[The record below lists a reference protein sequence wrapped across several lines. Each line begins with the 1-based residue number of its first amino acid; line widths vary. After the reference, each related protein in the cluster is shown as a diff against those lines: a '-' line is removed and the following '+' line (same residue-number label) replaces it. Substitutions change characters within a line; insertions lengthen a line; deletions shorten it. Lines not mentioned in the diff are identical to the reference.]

1 MQITFQN
8 VTISFH
14 VDYGRGKQ
22 FKLLGTPEGHLTL
35 KVPPKTSEAQIIAF
49 MKTHETQL
57 LHYHKKTT
65 QRDIVHAKK
74 QYDTTE
80 RYLVLGKTMALTD
93 VLTDVPDSAPL
104 IQMALKKHYTTLSK
118 EIIRKRVK
126 HFEKVIGVKARSI
139 TIVDSPKTW
148 GTCNHLGDLT
158 FNYKLSMATPNVIDY
173 VIIHELTH
181 ILHLNHDR
189 SFWRKV
195 GAIDSNYKA
204 HEDYLKQFGP
214 FMSI

>member
-1 MQITFQN
+1 MQIIFQD

-35 KVPPKTSEAQIIAF
+35 KVPAKTSETQIMAF
-49 MKTHETQL
+49 MKAHETQL

-65 QRDIVHAKK
+65 QRELINAKK
-74 QYDTTE
+74 QYDITE
-80 RYLVLGKTMALTD
+80 WYLVLGKTMALSD
-93 VLTDVPDSAPL
+93 LLSERPASPEL
-104 IQMALKKHYTTLSK
+104 IQVALKKYYTTLTK
-118 EIIRKRVK
+118 EIIKKRVK
-126 HFEKVIGVKARSI
+126 YFEKVIGVKAHSI
-139 TIVDSPKTW
+139 TVVDSPKTW

-158 FNYKLSMATPNVIDY
+158 FNYKLSMATPDVIDY

-195 GAIDSNYKA
+195 GAVDSNYKA